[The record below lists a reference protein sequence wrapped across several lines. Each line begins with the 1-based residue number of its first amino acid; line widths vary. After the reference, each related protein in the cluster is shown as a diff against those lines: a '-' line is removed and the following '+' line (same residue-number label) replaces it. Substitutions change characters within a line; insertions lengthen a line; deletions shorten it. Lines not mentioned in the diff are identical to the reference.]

1 VLAVDD
7 ETKSERWARI
17 IDRALFGR
25 WAWALVGLVLVLAL
39 LQYLFL

>member
-1 VLAVDD
+1 MNN

-25 WAWALVGLVLVLAL
+25 WAWALLGVVLVLGL
-39 LQYLFL
+39 LKYVFV